1 MTSRGLIVI
10 SANAMDGIREKMK
23 KLRQRMLHKQ
33 ITARIVEKG
42 QQRWSLTENITNS
55 SITVD
60 YFMSSSMPM
69 KEDLQQN
76 YQALQRALSQVGYF
90 RRGTLLKRF
99 MPCGKPGCA
108 CQGSPPR
115 LHGPYYQ
122 WTRKVDG
129 KTVTVRLTPEQAD
142 LLAGWIA
149 TGREMDRIISEM
161 ERLSLLATD
170 RFLKELPPPVRK
182 APAKRT
188 RARRAP
194 KR

>member
-1 MTSRGLIVI
+1 
-10 SANAMDGIREKMK
+10 
-23 KLRQRMLHKQ
+23 
-33 ITARIVEKG
+33 
-42 QQRWSLTENITNS
+42 
-55 SITVD
+55 
-60 YFMSSSMPM
+60 M

-129 KTVTVRLTPEQAD
+129 KTVTVRLTSEQAE
-142 LLAGWIA
+142 LLATWIA
-149 TGREMDRIISEM
+149 NGREMDRIIAEM
-161 ERLSLLATD
+161 ERLSLLATEPL
-170 RFLKELPPPVRK
+170 LKELPPQVRK

>member
-1 MTSRGLIVI
+1 
-10 SANAMDGIREKMK
+10 
-23 KLRQRMLHKQ
+23 
-33 ITARIVEKG
+33 
-42 QQRWSLTENITNS
+42 
-55 SITVD
+55 
-60 YFMSSSMPM
+60 M

-90 RRGTLLKRF
+90 RRGTLLKRL

-129 KTVTVRLTPEQAD
+129 KTVTVRLTSEQAE
-142 LLAGWIA
+142 LLATWIA
-149 TGREMDRIISEM
+149 NGREMDRIIAEM
-161 ERLSLLATD
+161 ERLSLLATEPL
-170 RFLKELPPPVRK
+170 LKELPPPVRK

>member
-1 MTSRGLIVI
+1 
-10 SANAMDGIREKMK
+10 MK
-23 KLRQRMLHKQ
+23 TDLHQ
-33 ITARIVEKG
+33 
-42 QQRWSLTENITNS
+42 
-55 SITVD
+55 D
-60 YFMSSSMPM
+60 
-69 KEDLQQN
+69 

-149 TGREMDRIISEM
+149 TGREMERIIAEM

-170 RFLKELPPPVRK
+170 RLLKELPPPVRK
-182 APAKRT
+182 TPAERA

-194 KR
+194 KG

>member
-42 QQRWSLTENITNS
+42 QQCWSLTENITNS

>member
-1 MTSRGLIVI
+1 
-10 SANAMDGIREKMK
+10 MK
-23 KLRQRMLHKQ
+23 
-33 ITARIVEKG
+33 T
-42 QQRWSLTENITNS
+42 
-55 SITVD
+55 
-60 YFMSSSMPM
+60 
-69 KEDLQQN
+69 DLQQD

-149 TGREMDRIISEM
+149 TDREMERIIAEM

-170 RFLKELPPPVRK
+170 RLLKELPPPVRK
-182 APAKRT
+182 TPAERA

-194 KR
+194 KG